1 MPLGQNDKTQIVES
15 SVAELGGGWGVAVGR
30 LLRIFTDVRAFSAK
44 APEQHS
50 DTVFPC
56 VFTSFAGSCWEDIP
70 PHAKRAVHA
79 FQLLAWGLPQ

>member
-1 MPLGQNDKTQIVES
+1 MPLSQNDKTQIVES

-56 VFTSFAGSCWEDIP
+56 VFTSLAGSRREDITR
-70 PHAKRAVHA
+70 HAKRAAPA
-79 FQLLAWGLPQ
+79 FQLHPWELPQ